1 MREPAIMLAHSPR
14 PWAQELHFFLMDH
27 GGATVR
33 GYVMTAED
41 AKAERYDVLIVD
53 DVTSFLSS
61 RLISTLQRAGTKV
74 VGIFDGE
81 DSEGAGKQRLG
92 ELGVDEAVPQSITSA
107 ELVQVVHRVAG
118 PALEAAP
125 LMTDLL
131 AEVADRQIDSESGA
145 PTRPERGTIIVV
157 AGATGGAGA
166 TEVAIALATE
176 FRSLGAATVLVDAD
190 DQAPSVAQ
198 RLGLGLHPN
207 IRTGVD
213 AVQHG
218 SGSLDH
224 SLTRMPSLGIE
235 VLCGL
240 PNPRDWFE
248 LRPGEVGEVVR
259 ELSRTRGFVVV
270 NVGSRVEDLP
280 ELGGPARFGVARS
293 VLSLADEIVL
303 VGTPSPVG
311 ATRVVDWLADTRSI
325 VSGARLHVVINQ
337 HPGGTYTA
345 GELESELTRTVSPAS
360 IRFAPYDKRVLKAAW
375 EGEPVG
381 RGPFV
386 KTVAQL
392 ASALAAVPQVA
403 RS

>member
-41 AKAERYDVLIVD
+41 ATAERYDVLIVD

-131 AEVADRQIDSESGA
+131 AEVADRQIDAESGA

-166 TEVAIALATE
+166 TEVAIALAPE
-176 FRSLGAATVLVDAD
+176 LRSLGAATVLVDAD

-235 VLCGL
+235 VLCG
-240 PNPRDWFE
+240 
-248 LRPGEVGEVVR
+248 EVGEVVR
-259 ELSRTRGFVVV
+259 ELARTRGFVVV

-375 EGEPVG
+375 EGEPVA

-386 KTVAQL
+386 KTVAHL